1 VSQQTDIILP
11 YLLISAGIISVLS
24 FFIIL
29 FIFAYQRKM
38 TKKQL
43 EFDAIEANYQRDLF
57 NSVMQAKEQE
67 KKRISEE
74 LHDDIGSRLNALRMM
89 LKKKELADLEEIDG
103 QLVQISKRVR
113 VLSNEL
119 IPSTLQATGLMRSLR
134 ELISGIDRTG
144 ALSASCQIELL
155 DNIHYSDE
163 INLSIYRIVQEL
175 LNNIIKHA
183 YATAVQLSAHMS
195 SEELIIELVDNGS
208 GFQPTRANLTSK
220 QDNLGLKNI
229 ASRSQYIDAR
239 IQFELIQPKGTKVK
253 IRLKLP

>member
-1 VSQQTDIILP
+1 
-11 YLLISAGIISVLS
+11 
-24 FFIIL
+24 
-29 FIFAYQRKM
+29 M

-220 QDNLGLKNI
+220 QNNLGLKNI

>member
-1 VSQQTDIILP
+1 
-11 YLLISAGIISVLS
+11 
-24 FFIIL
+24 
-29 FIFAYQRKM
+29 M

-67 KKRISEE
+67 KKRMSEE

-155 DNIHYSDE
+155 DNIHYS
-163 INLSIYRIVQEL
+163 ILWMILYRLDLQNV
-175 LNNIIKHA
+175 
-183 YATAVQLSAHMS
+183 
-195 SEELIIELVDNGS
+195 
-208 GFQPTRANLTSK
+208 
-220 QDNLGLKNI
+220 
-229 ASRSQYIDAR
+229 
-239 IQFELIQPKGTKVK
+239 
-253 IRLKLP
+253 

>member
-1 VSQQTDIILP
+1 
-11 YLLISAGIISVLS
+11 
-24 FFIIL
+24 
-29 FIFAYQRKM
+29 
-38 TKKQL
+38 
-43 EFDAIEANYQRDLF
+43 
-57 NSVMQAKEQE
+57 
-67 KKRISEE
+67 
-74 LHDDIGSRLNALRMM
+74 
-89 LKKKELADLEEIDG
+89 LEEIDG

-183 YATAVQLSAHMS
+183 SATAVQLSAHKS

>member
-1 VSQQTDIILP
+1 VNTEAVLVLT
-11 YLLISAGIISVLS
+11 YVLISAAVISGLS
-24 FFIIL
+24 FFIII
-29 FIFAYQRKM
+29 FIFTYQRKM
-38 TKKQL
+38 VKKQL
-43 EFDAIEANYQRDLF
+43 EFDAIEAQYQRDLF

-67 KKRISEE
+67 KKRMSEE

-89 LKKKELADLEEIDG
+89 LKKKELVDLKEIDE
-103 QLVQISKRVR
+103 QLILISKRVR

-144 ALSASCQIELL
+144 VFSASCQIEVL
-155 DNIHYSDE
+155 DKVRYTDE
-163 INLSIYRIVQEL
+163 INLSIYRIIQEL
-175 LNNIIKHA
+175 VNNIIKHA
-183 YATAVQLSAHMS
+183 SATAVQLSAHKS

-208 GFQPTRANLTSK
+208 GFQPTRDDLTSK

>member
-1 VSQQTDIILP
+1 
-11 YLLISAGIISVLS
+11 
-24 FFIIL
+24 
-29 FIFAYQRKM
+29 M

-89 LKKKELADLEEIDG
+89 LKNKELADLEEIDG

>member
-1 VSQQTDIILP
+1 
-11 YLLISAGIISVLS
+11 
-24 FFIIL
+24 
-29 FIFAYQRKM
+29 M

>member
-1 VSQQTDIILP
+1 
-11 YLLISAGIISVLS
+11 
-24 FFIIL
+24 
-29 FIFAYQRKM
+29 M

-89 LKKKELADLEEIDG
+89 LKKKELADLEEIDV